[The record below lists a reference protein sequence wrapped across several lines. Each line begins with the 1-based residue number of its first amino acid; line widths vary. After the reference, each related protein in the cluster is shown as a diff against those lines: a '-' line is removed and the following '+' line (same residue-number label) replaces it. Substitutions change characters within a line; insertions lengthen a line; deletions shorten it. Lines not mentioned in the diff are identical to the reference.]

1 MSLDFIKEKKKQLI
15 FIIIFFAV
23 GFTIEF
29 FYRKPLFENSVEI
42 ATSVQD
48 KMLSSTTFF
57 KYWAYLGVIE
67 FFLAIIFFIFF
78 PISFCFSFFLNMII
92 TVHLCDFA
100 KLVYSQGRPF
110 LLDKKV
116 YITCE
121 AGYGNP
127 SGHSFRFTSNL
138 LAFVQMF
145 IDLYQ
150 LNKKYSIIIYTF
162 SAILILSI
170 NFSRIILGVHSINQV
185 IYGDTL
191 GFTVYFIIFH
201 IIEPHKKD
209 INKFYNIFLDKK
221 FHIFNI
227 IALIINAISFT
238 IVSITNEKM
247 ELENYEELKKKLIEI
262 CGKHENEMLSRDAKT
277 KILYIFAY
285 YGMIYGMTLLTYFV
299 KNHYYQKYE
308 ELNYYYKNTRA
319 NKFVTYGTRILF
331 TIIGYSP
338 LICIYT
344 NKNIDIY
351 IVYVLA
357 SAFPMFLFGFLLFS
371 INYILTIILN
381 LANVDLYMAVAPDKT
396 KEENILD
403 KDNNEIINNSKQFI

>member
-1 MSLDFIKEKKKQLI
+1 M
-15 FIIIFFAV
+15 
-23 GFTIEF
+23 
-29 FYRKPLFENSVEI
+29 N
-42 ATSVQD
+42 
-48 KMLSSTTFF
+48 
-57 KYWAYLGVIE
+57 
-67 FFLAIIFFIFF
+67 
-78 PISFCFSFFLNMII
+78 
-92 TVHLCDFA
+92 
-100 KLVYSQGRPF
+100 
-110 LLDKKV
+110 
-116 YITCE
+116 
-121 AGYGNP
+121 
-127 SGHSFRFTSNL
+127 
-138 LAFVQMF
+138 
-145 IDLYQ
+145 
-150 LNKKYSIIIYTF
+150 
-162 SAILILSI
+162 
-170 NFSRIILGVHSINQV
+170 
-185 IYGDTL
+185 
-191 GFTVYFIIFH
+191 
-201 IIEPHKKD
+201 
-209 INKFYNIFLDKK
+209 KK

-227 IALIINAISFT
+227 IALIINAISFA
-238 IVSITNEKM
+238 IVSIINEKT
-247 ELENYEELKKKLIEI
+247 ELDDYEELKKKLIEI

-351 IVYVLA
+351 VIYVLA